1 MCCCINEGMKMLKF
15 WVIVSMAIVGMW
27 INVFGLI
34 SNNIPVFIIGIV
46 WIWSIVIYNND
57 LILTIRGL
65 ISARKEQED
74 KMYDNNFNDV
84 LEDAQLIYQ
93 QKKSKYGESW
103 KDMSIR
109 QLDNRLTEEI
119 EEYEEAGSEGYLEL
133 LDIINIALMLCK
145 KIRPLT
151 DENTRP

>member
-1 MCCCINEGMKMLKF
+1 
-15 WVIVSMAIVGMW
+15 
-27 INVFGLI
+27 
-34 SNNIPVFIIGIV
+34 
-46 WIWSIVIYNND
+46 
-57 LILTIRGL
+57 
-65 ISARKEQED
+65 
-74 KMYDNNFNDV
+74 MYDNNFNDV